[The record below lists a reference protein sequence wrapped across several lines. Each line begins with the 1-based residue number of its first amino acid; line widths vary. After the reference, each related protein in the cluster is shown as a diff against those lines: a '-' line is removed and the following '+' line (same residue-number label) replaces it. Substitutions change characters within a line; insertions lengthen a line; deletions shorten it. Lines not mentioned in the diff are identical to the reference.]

1 MSLVLNVQGKQ
12 NAESDILL
20 ELEKPVRIDLIAL
33 IELEYQLSDLLG
45 VKADLAIKDNLKPR
59 IEKHVIREVV
69 SVWSLNYGYDE
80 VDIDIVWKAITETI
94 PLYKPIFQKI
104 AEDHK

>member
-1 MSLVLNVQGKQ
+1 MALKIWVSLVLNVQGKQ

-69 SVWSLNYGYDE
+69 SV
-80 VDIDIVWKAITETI
+80 
-94 PLYKPIFQKI
+94 
-104 AEDHK
+104 

>member
-1 MSLVLNVQGKQ
+1 LYKEFGIKNLGVFGSYVQGKQ
-12 NAESDILL
+12 NAESDIDILL

-69 SVWSLNYGYDE
+69 SV
-80 VDIDIVWKAITETI
+80 
-94 PLYKPIFQKI
+94 
-104 AEDHK
+104 